1 MATILPAGSLPRL
14 IARPAKLKP
23 PTTLPTPGITTLPT
37 SEETILPNAAPTITP
52 TARSTTFPFIAN
64 SLNSDAR
71 LIACSPCVLGAFS
84 CGGRLLFARALLLR
98 SLSGG
103 GRRDRLGRLL
113 AGLFLARRTGL
124 GRLVLA

>member
-1 MATILPAGSLPRL
+1 M
-14 IARPAKLKP
+14 
-23 PTTLPTPGITTLPT
+23 TTLPT

-71 LIACSPCVLGAFS
+71 LIPDPPGPCCSACVSAALPWAS
-84 CGGRLLFARALLLR
+84 GRLLLARALLRGLGR
-98 SLSGG
+98 GRGSG
-103 GRRDRLGRLL
+103 RLGRLL

-124 GRLVLA
+124 GPLLAPLRACP